1 MRRGNLLA
9 ATRCC
14 GRVVAAWVGLKSL
27 FLILALCKRLI
38 STSRKQLPFVAANDN
53 VVGDACDVPSSV
65 TPMTWCR
72 CDVVCDFI
80 LCNWCDVSWRDVVRD
95 VYFVQSVWRV
105 VTWRRLWCL
114 LYAIDATRRDVCF
127 VHGVTRRWNKS
138 SRISSKSWPKS
149 IQGRFWFKS
158 TIFKGSWVRI
168 SARDSVWTV
177 FLLICCIIV
186 LMLVWKDRK

>member
-9 ATRCC
+9 ATRCY

-80 LCNWCDVSWRDVVRD
+80 LCNWCDVSWRDVVRTFTLCNRCDASWRDVVCD
-95 VYFVQSVWRV
+95 VYFMQSMRRV
-105 VTWRRLWCL
+105 VTFALCMVWPDVEIKAAEFRPKVGQKVSKADFDLKVQFSRGRGLESQHGI
-114 LYAIDATRRDVCF
+114 LYGQFFYWF
-127 VHGVTRRWNKS
+127 VV
-138 SRISSKSWPKS
+138 
-149 IQGRFWFKS
+149 
-158 TIFKGSWVRI
+158 
-168 SARDSVWTV
+168 
-177 FLLICCIIV
+177 
-186 LMLVWKDRK
+186 